1 MLSSPDFIPPAQL
14 HQHSESAKANRPLR
28 HHHPRI
34 GKTTRHGGVE
44 RHSLLANKIKTGVF
58 YRLEQSAQTAG
69 GRGVLNKKLVISWQG
84 KETIFPPRLRDKTG
98 EGGAEKGF

>member
-1 MLSSPDFIPPAQL
+1 M
-14 HQHSESAKANRPLR
+14 
-28 HHHPRI
+28 
-34 GKTTRHGGVE
+34 
-44 RHSLLANKIKTGVF
+44 KIKTGVF